1 MRMKIYV
8 APTGKST
15 ATVVLTQEHV
25 DAIRGSQGKARV
37 PLAITYKGRTFRTS
51 VSIYRGQWMTV
62 VNKEMREGGLV
73 PGHEYAVDITLD
85 GAERTVDVPADF
97 AKAMRAAGV
106 RKAFDALAYTARS
119 TYALSRRRR
128 NPRRG
133 RGGSR
138 PRSPSSPD
146 DRTPRMIGRP
156 LDGKTSRT

>member
-37 PLAITYKGRTFRTS
+37 PLAITYKGRTYRTS

-73 PGHEYAVDITLD
+73 PGHEYSVDITLD

-106 RKAFDALAYTARS
+106 RKAFDALAYTHRKEHVRAIEEAKKPETRQRRI
-119 TYALSRRRR
+119 TAAIAKLS
-128 NPRRG
+128 G
-133 RGGSR
+133 
-138 PRSPSSPD
+138 
-146 DRTPRMIGRP
+146 
-156 LDGKTSRT
+156 